1 MMPFESSQ
9 SMKQLCLIKL
19 NECLKRS
26 LGRICPRPMQ
36 YFGPGKV
43 FPATLYIFQHVGGQ
57 QTGMVL
63 AMGQV

>member
-1 MMPFESSQ
+1 
-9 SMKQLCLIKL
+9 
-19 NECLKRS
+19 
-26 LGRICPRPMQ
+26 MQ

-43 FPATLYIFQHVGGQ
+43 FPATLYIFQYVDGQ